1 MRFAAGGAPV
11 PNAES
16 RENVLATNEI
26 KIADTVEGPIPPR
39 VDNDD
44 WPGKIHTR
52 IQYVVDAKGPAP
64 WSVSLIHDERNNGTL
79 IANDP
84 GTGNIP
90 HWHKDFD
97 EWWIVMRGTLQWHYT
112 GGREVTATEGDVVWV
127 PRGSVHHIRNVGDG
141 LSLRFAVSQPPA
153 EHYSS
158 PCEVCDHAPDAP
170 DVFGIADVIAAGS
183 LTISDTVKG
192 PIPPRI
198 DNHDWPG
205 VLHTTLDAVKA
216 KHTDEAEWLEF
227 IVSDER
233 NIATLLAQP
242 EGRGNSPHF
251 HKDFDEWWYV
261 QAGRIRWELSGGKT
275 FVASK
280 GDLVW
285 VPRGTTHHITTEGSE
300 LSMRL
305 AIAMPPGGHWAA
317 SCDVCGQEKADEE
330 VSWMDVPKTNDHLA
344 G

>member
-52 IQYVVDAKGPAP
+52 IQDVVDAKGPAP

-275 FVASK
+275 FVARK